1 MAVREDPNMTS
12 KSVRYIFALLM
23 LFCSAASGLAQ
34 AGEGSAVSASAMEGL
49 WLRPM
54 GGDGGGQGGKEGF
67 YLHADGT
74 LELVGI
80 ASMNGLDWKVR
91 GNELVL
97 TTNTDRYPDPVAVK
111 YTVGNLTGKSL
122 AIKADDYLSGTFD
135 KEDPASSA
143 ALRDWRAAM
152 NKLYI
157 DNAVEYMKYVDGSAA
172 QYKKAEKT
180 LEPETKGLEKR
191 KVELWT
197 VDGKPV
203 KLTLSGPG
211 SGAEK
216 AEIYYLDGAVKFCKG
231 PFSGYVFKN
240 GRLALEVDA
249 DMKPVEGITDEE
261 MKKTGSAIVKSS
273 KDYLALF
280 NSGT

>member
-1 MAVREDPNMTS
+1 MVVRENTNMTS

-23 LFCSAASGLAQ
+23 LFCSAVSGLAQ
-34 AGEGSAVSASAMEGL
+34 AGEGSTVTASSLQGL

-54 GGDGGGQGGKEGF
+54 GGEGGGQGGKEGF
-67 YLHADGT
+67 YLHEDGI

-80 ASMNGLDWKVR
+80 ASMNGLDWKVEA
-91 GNELVL
+91 NDLTM

-111 YTVGNLTGKSL
+111 YTVENLTGKSL
-122 AIKADDYLSGTFD
+122 IIKADDYLSGTFE
-135 KEDPASSA
+135 KEDPATSA
-143 ALRDWRAAM
+143 ALRDWRVTM
-152 NKLYI
+152 DKLYI

-172 QYKKAEKT
+172 QYQKTEKT
-180 LEPETKGLEKR
+180 LEPETKGLERR

-197 VDGKPV
+197 GDGKPV

-216 AEIYYLDGAVKFCKG
+216 AEIYYLDGAVNFCKG

-249 DMKPVEGITDEE
+249 DMEPVEGITDEE
-261 MKKTGSAIVKSS
+261 MKKTWSAIEKSS